1 MTNVKKSTANNIFRH
16 AETNAMDKRIKE
28 AIDSAMGRDSG
39 AIEECLRNVNAGER
53 ASAGMD
59 EFLARIQHSMRR
71 LNLCEA
77 ENPDT
82 RPAADP
88 RPAVLPEP
96 DPERILDRVVGTELS
111 LQELIAADVLDP
123 KKRLGRPQ
131 ALTEAEKDHL
141 VSTVK
146 RDFKTR
152 RRRVKGNCR

>member
-39 AIEECLRNVNAGER
+39 AIEECLRNMNAGER

-59 EFLARIQHSMRR
+59 ELLARIQHSMRR
-71 LNLCEA
+71 LNLSEA
-77 ENPDT
+77 ETP
-82 RPAADP
+82 DP
-88 RPAVLPEP
+88 RPAAQPEP

-123 KKRLGRPQ
+123 KK
-131 ALTEAEKDHL
+131 
-141 VSTVK
+141 
-146 RDFKTR
+146 
-152 RRRVKGNCR
+152 